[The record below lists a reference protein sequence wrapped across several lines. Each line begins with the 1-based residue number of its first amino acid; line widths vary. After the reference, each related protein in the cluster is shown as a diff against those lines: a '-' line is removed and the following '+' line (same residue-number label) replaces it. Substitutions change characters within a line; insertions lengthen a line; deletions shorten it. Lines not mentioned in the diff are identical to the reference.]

1 MSPADSS
8 PLASIAARISR
19 PIAALLGAIRE
30 RPILYWGFTV
40 PLTVTVFEQSEG
52 LVAGVPPIVPITAV
66 FLLLAVLKGGTK
78 QVVSTWL
85 ASPMALWLYVVVCVI
100 EVFLMLYHRNP
111 QGWAWVAGRVAF
123 FLVMG
128 ATVANCGDVN
138 DVKDALKG
146 LTLGVGV
153 IGLLT
158 IVHALGIANLPSA
171 WPARWAGRT
180 FGPVQIPFPRTLGIR
195 MTYNKF
201 GVLAAAAVATVLAPS
216 LADEPLIRPP
226 WFRAALIVTIMAAVL
241 LSQTRGVYLTILWT
255 LGLGAAFAL
264 RRRERFRWLS
274 SAAGA
279 WWAAGSYALCLVLG
293 NVLFL
298 AVAPQWLLNL
308 GYAQSVRNVLLRLDL
323 NAQGWL
329 VFQRAPLLG
338 IGHGTFPHLSGG
350 GANIHNHFWEQF
362 VATGILGGI
371 PYVLFHMF
379 ILVGALRLLGSSR
392 LSLRAV
398 AIVLVVSVSAT
409 YLAYQ
414 FSLGF
419 FTSVFAV
426 ICGLVL
432 SARRE
437 DRRPSGAT
445 SEQTS

>member
-1 MSPADSS
+1 MRSADS
-8 PLASIAARISR
+8 LLAARIAG
-19 PIAALLGAIRE
+19 PIVALLGSIWE
-30 RPILYWGFTV
+30 RPILYLGFLV
-40 PLTVTVFEQSEG
+40 PLSVTVFEQSEG
-52 LVAGVPPIVPITAV
+52 QVAGIPPIVPITAS
-66 FLLLAVLKGGTK
+66 FLLLAVLKGRTK
-78 QVVSTWL
+78 QVVSTWQ
-85 ASPMALWLYVVVCVI
+85 ASPVALWLYVVVCAI

-123 FLVMG
+123 FLVTLT
-128 ATVANCGDVN
+128 TVANCGNVN

-158 IVHALGIANLPSA
+158 IVHAVGIASLPSA
-171 WPARWAGRT
+171 WPLRWAGRT
-180 FGPVQIPFPRTLGIR
+180 FGPFQIPFPRTLGIR

-201 GVLAAAAVATVLAPS
+201 GVLAAAALATVLAPS
-216 LADEPLIRPP
+216 AGDEPFIRPS
-226 WFRAALIVTIMAAVL
+226 WFRATLLFVIMAAVL

-255 LGLGAAFAL
+255 LGLSAAFAL
-264 RRRERFRWLS
+264 RRHRRFQWLS

-279 WWAAGSYALCLVLG
+279 WWAAGSYALLLVLG
-293 NVLFL
+293 NVLFPSI
-298 AVAPQWLLNL
+298 APQWLINV
-308 GYAQSVRNVLLRLDL
+308 GYARSVRNVLVRLDL

-338 IGHGTFPHLSGG
+338 IGHGAFPALRGG
-350 GANIHNHFWEQF
+350 GPNIHNHFWEQF
-362 VATGILGGI
+362 VSTGIMGGI
-371 PYVLFHMF
+371 PYVLFHML
-379 ILVGALRLLGSSR
+379 ILVSALRLLGSSR
-392 LSLRAV
+392 PSLRAV
-398 AIVLVVSVSAT
+398 AIVLVVSASAT

-426 ICGLVL
+426 VCGLVL

-437 DRRPSGAT
+437 ERRLSGAP